1 MANKT
6 ENGKKKSVDK
16 PRQSRLI
23 AEPHVLEGKYC
34 NAAALSHTKREFVL
48 DFIFQLGNEA
58 HLVSRILTNPPHA
71 KAILD
76 ALRRNVESGSR
87 GSFTPSPHTTQ
98 QAGPH
103 WAVHRAYRAVAG

>member
-1 MANKT
+1 MMANKT
-6 ENGKKKSVDK
+6 ENEKKKSVDK

-34 NAAALSHTKREFVL
+34 NGAALSHTKREFVL

-76 ALRRNVESGSR
+76 ALRRNVEQYEKKFGLISTESDDLWQGSKQTR
-87 GSFTPSPHTTQ
+87 H
-98 QAGPH
+98 
-103 WAVHRAYRAVAG
+103 